1 MPKLISGGTLV
12 NGYTDDPTPHTPLN
26 NPLGGLDGRM
36 RHPPLPPGGTDPSGR
51 DEPPLCRL
59 MPSSMAV
66 KLNKLS
72 VRSGLYKV
80 MHGVVIT
87 GWST

>member
-1 MPKLISGGTLV
+1 MAILISGGPLV

-26 NPLGGLDGRM
+26 GALDGGGRM
-36 RHPPLPPGGTDPSGR
+36 RPPPGADGGGDG

-59 MPSSMAV
+59 MPSSMAA

-80 MHGVVIT
+80 IVL
-87 GWST
+87 